1 MKNFAYIALG
11 CFMWVM
17 QGVVL
22 MLISANIVL
31 PILLTLYSSNGW
43 WILLYIAE
51 PFLMASYVWLDEKF
65 EDM

>member
-1 MKNFAYIALG
+1 
-11 CFMWVM
+11 MWVM

-31 PILLTLYSSNGW
+31 PILLTLYSGNGW